1 MRCVRADRG
10 LWFLKM
16 KAYPWSHLSEPIFF
30 FFFTYL
36 RLLYTITSPGP
47 SVLFSFSKPK
57 PASRKASDK
66 FTCIKQDVFV
76 QLLSQVWLWPHEL
89 QQARLPCPSLS
100 PGVCSNSCPWS
111 QWCHPTI
118 LSSVAPFSSCPKS
131 FPASGSIPMIW
142 FFKSGGQCIGVS
154 ASASVL
160 AMNIQ
165 GWFPLGLTGLIF
177 LQSKGFLNFSPAPES
192 ESISSLA
199 LSLLYGPTL
208 TSIHDY
214 WKNHSFD
221 YTDLYWQ
228 NDISAF

>member
-1 MRCVRADRG
+1 MRCVSADRG
-10 LWFLKM
+10 LWFRKM
-16 KAYPWSHLSEPIFF
+16 KAYSWSHLSELFF
-30 FFFTYL
+30 FSVWGSCTQ
-36 RLLYTITSPGP
+36 SPAPGP
-47 SVLFSFSKPK
+47 SVLFCFSKPK

-89 QQARLPCPSLS
+89 QHSRLPCPLLS
-100 PGVCSNSCPWS
+100 PGVCSNSCPLS
-111 QWCHPTI
+111 QWCHPII

-142 FFKSGGQCIGVS
+142 FFTSGGQYIGVS

-177 LQSKGFLNFSPAPES
+177 LQSEGLSRVFPSTIIWKYQFFSAQ
-192 ESISSLA
+192 SSL
-199 LSLLYGPTL
+199 
-208 TSIHDY
+208 
-214 WKNHSFD
+214 
-221 YTDLYWQ
+221 
-228 NDISAF
+228 